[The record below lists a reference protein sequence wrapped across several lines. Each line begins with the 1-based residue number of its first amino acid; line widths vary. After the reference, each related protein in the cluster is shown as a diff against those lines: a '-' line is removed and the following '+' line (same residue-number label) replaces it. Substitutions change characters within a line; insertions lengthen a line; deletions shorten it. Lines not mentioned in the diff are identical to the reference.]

1 MKRKQLWTGL
11 GASLG
16 MLILILDG
24 KTALEGARDGV
35 ELCLKTVI
43 PSLFPF
49 FLLSILLTS
58 SFSGT
63 ALPLLRPLGRLCG
76 IPKGAES
83 ILISGFLGGYP
94 VGAQSIATAY
104 RHGQLRKQDAERML
118 SFCNN
123 AGPAFLFGMVASMFP
138 RKWMAWALW
147 GIHIVST
154 VLVSMV
160 LPANHSDTAKMSE
173 GSNIT
178 LSQALHSS
186 VTVMATVCGW
196 VVLFRVLVSF
206 LKRWFLWLLPAE
218 AQVAMTGLLELSNG
232 CCELL
237 SISDISLRFVI
248 ASGVLAFGGVCVT
261 MQTISVTSGLSLQN
275 YFLGKLL
282 QTVFSITLCC
292 ALLYGTAI
300 PAGLVFLIIL
310 LVKQKKQKKSSI
322 PSTVGV

>member
-24 KTALEGARDGV
+24 KTALEGAQAGV

-63 ALPLLRPLGRLCG
+63 SLPLLRPLGRLCG

-104 RHGQLRKQDAERML
+104 LHGLLHKQDAERML
-118 SFCNN
+118 AFCNN
-123 AGPAFLFGMVASMFP
+123 AGPAFLCGMVASMFP

-147 GIHIVST
+147 IIHIISA

-160 LPANHSDTAKMSE
+160 LPASHSATGKISDADE
-173 GSNIT
+173 IT
-178 LSQALHSS
+178 LSKALHSS

-196 VVLFRVLVSF
+196 VVLFRVLISF
-206 LKRWFLWLLPAE
+206 LKCWLLWLLPTE
-218 AQVAMTGLLELSNG
+218 AQVAVTGLLELSNG

-237 SISDISLRFVI
+237 CISDVSLRFI
-248 ASGVLAFGGVCVT
+248 AASGMLAFGGVCVT
-261 MQTISVTSGLSLQN
+261 MQTVSVTSDLSLRN

-282 QTVFSITLCC
+282 QTVISIVLSC

-300 PAGLVFLIIL
+300 PAGLVFLLIL
-310 LVKQKKQKKSSI
+310 LIKQKKQKKSSI
-322 PSTVGV
+322 PSAVGV